1 MAQFIMARHNG
12 AGDLNTTYLLHIL
25 HHRGNCIS
33 LYYIKLQKNKK
44 KIKKSFLYI
53 YVGKKINEISSNCG
67 DSILLNPIF

>member
-33 LYYIKLQKNKK
+33 LHYIKLLKK
-44 KIKKSFLYI
+44 KFKKKFSI
-53 YVGKKINEISSNCG
+53 Y
-67 DSILLNPIF
+67 LRW